1 VQLVTASGFVIYKK
15 IAGVSWHIIF
25 QNRYRVEEGVR
36 EILWSFFGMFQT
48 VLKTCFRMDKM

>member
-48 VLKTCFRMDKM
+48 VL